1 MIIGLVLV
9 ALVVLWYTGA
19 HNRLIKLKKNVE
31 NSKSQIDVQIESR
44 WDALSQLANLIN
56 KYDEYE
62 SKTIKDIIDSRNKL
76 TQSSDLSDIKE
87 SDSKYKQVLTG
98 LVALSERYPELKS
111 SENYKTTMDSIVK
124 YEDNVRYA
132 RMTYNDTVAKYNTA
146 IEMIPTSLVA
156 KMMNLEEKEY
166 FEAQQNKFEIPE
178 Y

>member
-1 MIIGLVLV
+1 MIIGIILV

-19 HNRLIKLKKNVE
+19 YNRLIKLKKNVE

-76 TQSSDLSDIKE
+76 TQSSGISDIKE
-87 SDSKYKQVLTG
+87 SDSKYKQALTG